1 MHMELK
7 FSLFLTV
14 KLSKTGRRNIRLL
27 SWFRAGSEAVRC
39 APTSGTVCTNYSKAE
54 INQHVQLFQVPRA
67 IMCTGHL
74 LSYQFLGCCPTFGE
88 GNLMLALSHNYP
100 TSKASQMA
108 LRDKCH
114 LNFVLLS
121 HSEKWISLFL
131 YLLLSFDPSTILR
144 GQQTNVQTVG

>member
-1 MHMELK
+1 MHIELK
-7 FSLFLTV
+7 FILFLTV

-39 APTSGTVCTNYSKAE
+39 ATTSGTVYKLLKSRNKSTFSAFSSAIGNNVRIYYHTNFW
-54 INQHVQLFQVPRA
+54 VVVPP
-67 IMCTGHL
+67 
-74 LSYQFLGCCPTFGE
+74 LGRET
-88 GNLMLALSHNYP
+88 LMLALSHNYP

-131 YLLLSFDPSTILR
+131 YLLLSCDPSTILR